1 MRLIVSGSLAYDRI
15 MEFDGKFEDH
25 ILPDKLHMLNVSFPV
40 KGVRE
45 RFGGTAGNIA
55 YNLVLLGEKPLI
67 VASAGTD
74 FERYRDRLHDLGLS
88 LAGIRQVSAELTAGA
103 YIVTDRN
110 HNQITAFNP
119 GAMQVGAGYTFAP
132 PPDEDTLA
140 IVAPGSLDDMLAC
153 SRYYKKH
160 AIAHIFDPGQAIPIL
175 SAEDLTEMTAGTLLL
190 ICNAYELEMIQQKTG
205 LDEEALLQRTTAL
218 ITTRGKDGSVL
229 RSDSRAHTIGT
240 GKPRRVV
247 DPTGAGD
254 AYRAG
259 LLAGLARKK
268 SLFESACMGACCAS
282 FAVEETGTQE
292 HRFPIEDYKRRL
304 QDHFGVSL

>member
-55 YNLVLLGEKPLI
+55 YNLALLGKKPLI

-74 FERYRDRLHDLGLS
+74 FERYRRRLDDLGLP
-88 LAGIRQVSAELTAGA
+88 LEGIRQVPEEPTACA

-110 HNQITAFNP
+110 NNQITAFNA
-119 GAMQVGAGYTFAP
+119 GAMQVAAGCAFAP
-132 PPDEDTLA
+132 PPDADTLA
-140 IVAPGSLDDMLAC
+140 IVSPGNLDDMLAC

-160 AIAHIFDPGQAIPIL
+160 AVAHIFDPGQAIPIL
-175 SAEDLTEMTAGTLLL
+175 SAGHLRELTDGALLL
-190 ICNAYELEMIQQKTG
+190 ICNAYELGMIQQKTG
-205 LDEEALLQRTTAL
+205 LDEDALLQRTTAL
-218 ITTRGKDGSVL
+218 IITRGQDGSVL
-229 RSDSRAHTIGT
+229 HSESGVHTIVT
-240 GKPRRVV
+240 GKPRRVA

-259 LLAGLARKK
+259 LLAGLAREK
-268 SLFESACMGACCAS
+268 SLLESACMGACCAS

-292 HRFPIEDYKRRL
+292 HRFSIAAFEDRL
-304 QDHFGVSL
+304 QDHFGVFL